1 MRSKRPTR
9 AQKIIIKRW
18 HLNPEN
24 WRVVNALPNELILE
38 HKHTSTLKAI
48 PEGSNGKQEELEA
61 I

>member
-24 WRVVNALPNELILE
+24 WRVVKALPNELILE
-38 HKHTSTLKAI
+38 HKHTGTLKMV
-48 PEGSNGKQEELEA
+48 PEGNQGKQEEQEA